1 MNTGI
6 YVLCARFLSLVDVLL
21 TECSF
26 LSPMASSK
34 TFRFPY
40 VYLNPYRPP
49 LHSITEVR
57 RLFRSLIICSQTISS
72 QLGSVMNLWLLYA
85 PRGKGMFS
93 IPFCVRGA
101 DSRYRGFLRKAKS
114 VTSSTTAPVIIDKH
128 ELHSTWPVYCQPEQR
143 HISQDD
149 ITLIVERNRTCF
161 GPGDRISVV
170 ATVKSDSLHTVIL
183 RGFQILLKEATVF
196 RPNIAPGRRAAPLA
210 NQVAISETK
219 VDVNATLY
227 GGTSHNSELA
237 CMVPA
242 NHTTPTLTSAR
253 HIDVTY
259 TLSVK
264 ALLGTGTH
272 LAMELP
278 IIMSNWQRCVCHVWV
293 VGLMLINWKYQGSV
307 FRSY

>member
-1 MNTGI
+1 MHQG
-6 YVLCARFLSLVDVLL
+6 
-21 TECSF
+21 E
-26 LSPMASSK
+26 K
-34 TFRFPY
+34 
-40 VYLNPYRPP
+40 VYFCIPYR
-49 LHSITEVR
+49 VG
-57 RLFRSLIICSQTISS
+57 C
-72 QLGSVMNLWLLYA
+72 
-85 PRGKGMFS
+85 
-93 IPFCVRGA
+93 A
-101 DSRYRGFLRKAKS
+101 DSHYRGFLRKAK
-114 VTSSTTAPVIIDKH
+114 VVETVETAPVIIDKH

-143 HISQDD
+143 HVSQDD
-149 ITLIVERNRTCF
+149 INLIVERNRTCF

-183 RGFQILLKEATVF
+183 RGFQILLKEATVY
-196 RPNIAPGRRAAPLA
+196 RPGIPGRRAAPLA

-264 ALLGTGTH
+264 ALIGTGTH

-278 IIMSNWQRCVCHVWV
+278 IIMSNWQRCVCHVWI
-293 VGLMLINWKYQGSV
+293 VGLVLINWK
-307 FRSY
+307 